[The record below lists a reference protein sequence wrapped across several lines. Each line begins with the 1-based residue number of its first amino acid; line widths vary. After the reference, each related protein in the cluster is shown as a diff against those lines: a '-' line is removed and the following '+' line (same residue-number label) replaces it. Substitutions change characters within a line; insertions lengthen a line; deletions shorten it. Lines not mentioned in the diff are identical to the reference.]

1 MSLAVEQYLDRVMV
15 YANRSDEEAGHI
27 RAELADH
34 LEQKI
39 DDQEL
44 AGLCRED
51 AVHRALTDLGHP
63 RVVGYGLRPK
73 FPWVDVRLHG
83 TAKGVIAI
91 GPRAVGVVAIGG
103 MAMGLFAFGGMAVGL
118 VSLGGFGIAL
128 LGMGGLAFA
137 PVGVAYGG
145 IAVGMVAFGGMAC
158 GVVAMGGLGIG
169 LWVPSGGVCY
179 SYYLAENVPAVLR
192 QLDHFMTVKDHAD
205 WVQAGRVWMWGNI
218 AYVAAIAAGLV
229 IQATLMVR
237 EDRRVKAA
245 GPTLFE

>member
-1 MSLAVEQYLDRVMV
+1 M
-15 YANRSDEEAGHI
+15 
-27 RAELADH
+27 
-34 LEQKI
+34 EQKI
-39 DDQEL
+39 DDHAS

-103 MAMGLFAFGGMAVGL
+103 MAMGLFAFGGMAIGL

-128 LGMGGLAFA
+128 LLGMGGIAIA
-137 PVGVAYGG
+137 PAGVAYGG
-145 IAVGMVAFGGMAC
+145 MAIGLVALGGMAC
-158 GVVAMGGLGIG
+158 GAVAMGGLGIG

-179 SYYLAENVPAVLR
+179 SYYVAENVPAVLR

-205 WVQAGRVWMWGNI
+205 WVQLGRVWIWVNV
-218 AYVAAIAAGLV
+218 AYVAVIMAGLV
-229 IQATLMVR
+229 LQTTLMVR
-237 EDRRVKAA
+237 EGRRVKAA